1 MLNKRSALSIY
12 VMPHPDPDSDHLQ
25 SVIRAFRI
33 VNRLEENEGMTM
45 TELAEAFDLPRS
57 TAHIY
62 LKTLVET
69 GYVVKEDKK
78 YHLGFRF
85 LKHGGYVRHRLRIY
99 QAAKSEVDVLA
110 RRTGEVTDFGI
121 QENGQRVLVYKSE
134 GPDGVTQ
141 KPVTGDYAYMHMTA
155 LGKAMLATFDEER
168 VEAIV
173 DEHGL
178 PQATQHTIDNLAEL
192 HEELDRIRE
201 RGYSVENQERR
212 RGIRA
217 VGVAID
223 FDEDVPSAISI
234 SGPMSKLTDERIDE
248 LQEEI
253 YDSVNIIEIK
263 IRNY

>member
-1 MLNKRSALSIY
+1 MA
-12 VMPHPDPDSDHLQ
+12 PPDADPESDHLQ
-25 SVIRAFRI
+25 SVGRAFAI
-33 VNRLEENEGMTM
+33 VEALEENEGMTM
-45 TELAEAFDLPRS
+45 SELADAFDLPRS

-69 GYVVKEDKK
+69 GYVVKQGEE

-99 QAAKSEVDVLA
+99 QAAKSEVDALA

-121 QENGQRVLVYKSE
+121 EENGERVLIYKSE

-141 KPVTGDYAYMHMTA
+141 KPVTGDYAHMHMTA
-155 LGKAMLATFDEER
+155 LGKAMLATFDEDR
-168 VEAIV
+168 VDEIV

-178 PQATQHTIDNLAEL
+178 PQATQHTIDNRADL
-192 HEELDRIRE
+192 HADLDRVRE

-212 RGIRA
+212 EGIRA

-223 FDEDVPSAISI
+223 FDEDIPSAISI

-248 LQEEI
+248 LQAEI
-253 YDSVNIIEIK
+253 YDSVNVIEIK

>member
-1 MLNKRSALSIY
+1 
-12 VMPHPDPDSDHLQ
+12 MPPTDADSDSDHLQ
-25 SVIRAFRI
+25 SVVRAFDI
-33 VNRLEENEGMTM
+33 VDALEENEGMTM
-45 TELAEAFDLPRS
+45 SELATAFDLPRS

-69 GYVVKEDKK
+69 GYVVKQDEE

-99 QAAKSEVDVLA
+99 QAAKSEVDALA

-121 QENGQRVLVYKSE
+121 EENGERVLIYKSE

-168 VEAIV
+168 VDEII

-178 PQATQHTIDNLAEL
+178 PKATQYTIDDRSEL
-192 HEELDRIRE
+192 HADLDRVRE
-201 RGYSVENQERR
+201 RGYSLENQERR
-212 RGIRA
+212 EGIRA
-217 VGVAID
+217 VGVAIE

-234 SGPMSKLTDERIDE
+234 SGPKSKLTDERIVE
-248 LQEEI
+248 LQEEMH
-253 YDSVNIIEIK
+253 DSANVIEIK